1 MSLSKGV
8 RTLGHAASVELGAAG
23 GARHDRR
30 RAVGEDGEL
39 VEVFAEPRRGLGDVD
54 KAVFDHRGPRVRM
67 RIVLSPV
74 GEDMALRQIR
84 SPA

>member
-1 MSLSKGV
+1 
-8 RTLGHAASVELGAAG
+8 
-23 GARHDRR
+23 
-30 RAVGEDGEL
+30 